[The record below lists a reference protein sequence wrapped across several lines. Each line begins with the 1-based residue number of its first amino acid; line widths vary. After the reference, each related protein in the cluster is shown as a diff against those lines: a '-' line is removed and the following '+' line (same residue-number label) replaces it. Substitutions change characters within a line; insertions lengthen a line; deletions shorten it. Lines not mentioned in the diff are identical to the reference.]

1 MGTSTQLRPDM
12 ESTMRLQR
20 RGRLGEK
27 ERQKIAGL
35 LFPKEQQR
43 QEVGEQV
50 YPLVE
55 KMGAGSEA
63 GLVTGILL
71 TLDISIVEEAVEEP
85 EVLSRLV
92 SSALSRIEECR
103 RSKAKEKENATGSDC
118 GSSESDDSYSEVVK
132 QSEKEEG
139 GSDSCGSSDAGSS
152 LL

>member
-1 MGTSTQLRPDM
+1 MGEYTCAPAQLLPDM

-43 QEVGEQV
+43 QELGEQV

-63 GLVTGILL
+63 GLVTGMLL

-103 RSKAKEKENATGSDC
+103 RSKAKDKENASDC

-132 QSEKEEG
+132 ESEKG
-139 GSDSCGSSDAGSS
+139 LDS
-152 LL
+152 

>member
-1 MGTSTQLRPDM
+1 MGALLLPAM

-55 KMGAGSEA
+55 KLAGSEA
-63 GLVTGILL
+63 GLVTGMLL
-71 TLDISIVEEAVEEP
+71 TLDINVVEEAVGEP

-103 RSKAKEKENATGSDC
+103 RSKAKEKENASGSDC
-118 GSSESDDSYSEVVK
+118 GSSDSDDSYSEVVK
-132 QSEKEEG
+132 ESEKEQG

-152 LL
+152 L

>member
-1 MGTSTQLRPDM
+1 MG
-12 ESTMRLQR
+12 RLQR

-55 KMGAGSEA
+55 KFAGSEA
-63 GLVTGILL
+63 GLVTGMLL

-103 RSKAKEKENATGSDC
+103 RSKAKDKENASDC

-132 QSEKEEG
+132 ESEKG
-139 GSDSCGSSDAGSS
+139 LDS
-152 LL
+152 